1 MAWTFSRDA
10 ETFLHKRREFL
21 SGSESLNC
29 LAWAAIVRS
38 KNDKP
43 GEQSHSFLT
52 FGDGPAISAHAFIQ
66 RRGEDLVLSP
76 MSNIQAQQLADTLAD
91 SGVQVRIAE
100 GPREAI
106 LSFSRQWSDATGA
119 VHEHVMDQG
128 LHELRSVDMPDLAG
142 GRLIRAEAVHRPELS
157 ALVEGFV
164 ACFPHES
171 MTPDGVAKR
180 VDRFIHEQRAFLWQ
194 DENENSVSMAAI
206 VRESPNA
213 SSISWVYTPPDHRRQ
228 GHAARVVA
236 TLSQAQLDA
245 GKSACNLHT
254 DLSNPTSNSVYRR
267 IGYRQIAEAVRMR
280 FPSDRP

>member
-1 MAWTFSRDA
+1 MAWTFSSDG
-10 ETFLHKRREFL
+10 ETFLHKRRELL

-29 LAWAAIVRS
+29 LAWAAIGRS

-52 FGDGPAISAHAFIQ
+52 FEEGPSITAHAFIQ
-66 RRGEDLVLSP
+66 HRGEDLVLSP
-76 MSNIQAQQLADTLAD
+76 MSNTQAQQLADTLAD
-91 SGVQVRIAE
+91 KGVQLRIAE

-106 LSFSRQWSDATGA
+106 LSFSQQWSDATGDG
-119 VHEHVMDQG
+119 HKHVMDQG

-142 GRLIRAEAVHRPELS
+142 GRLVRAEAVHRPELS

-171 MTPDGVAKR
+171 MTPDGIAKR
-180 VDRFIHEQRAFLWQ
+180 IDRFINERRAFLWQ
-194 DENENSVSMAAI
+194 DKNEMSVSMAAI

-245 GKSACNLHT
+245 GKSMCNLHT

-267 IGYRQIAEAVRMR
+267 VGYRQIAEAVRIR
-280 FPSDRP
+280 IHPESP